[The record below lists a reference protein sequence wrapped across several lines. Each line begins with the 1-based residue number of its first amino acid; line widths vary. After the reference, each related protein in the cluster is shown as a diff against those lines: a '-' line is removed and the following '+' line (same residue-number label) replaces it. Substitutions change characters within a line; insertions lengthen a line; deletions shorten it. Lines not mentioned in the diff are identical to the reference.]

1 MVPETSPQRWRGEFR
16 VHSWGLRK
24 EDTHCP
30 FISHESRPYSRKGPG
45 GICRPVDAEPLS
57 SEPGPGS
64 KVNLIYSGVQHVT
77 AL

>member
-1 MVPETSPQRWRGEFR
+1 MNLG
-16 VHSWGLRK
+16 
-24 EDTHCP
+24 D
-30 FISHESRPYSRKGPG
+30 SRKGPG